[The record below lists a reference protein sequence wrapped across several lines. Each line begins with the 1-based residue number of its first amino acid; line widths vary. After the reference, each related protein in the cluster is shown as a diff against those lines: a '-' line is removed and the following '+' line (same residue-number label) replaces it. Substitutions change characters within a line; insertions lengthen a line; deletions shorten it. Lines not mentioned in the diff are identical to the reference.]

1 MKNVTRTLTRSLA
14 IATLLVVGGG
24 CTSSSLE
31 AARRD
36 VEFDLRP
43 AAKLTKESSVATP
56 DLDERDDDKQFLSR
70 INTLSA
76 QVNEYQER
84 LAVASEEREEAVTGA
99 RAARENEAK
108 LAEYNEELQQLLD
121 DTRNRERELQDEL
134 LRARLEI
141 VQLKKDIQLRR
152 IRELTDKSD
161 G

>member
-1 MKNVTRTLTRSLA
+1 MRNLTTA
-14 IATLLVVGGG
+14 PLLVLAVLLGSG

-43 AAKLTKESSVATP
+43 QAELAKESSVATP

-84 LAVASEEREEAVTGA
+84 LAMASEEREEAVTGA

-121 DTRNRERELQDEL
+121 DTRTRERELQDEL